1 MLPMRKRLMRLLTAD
16 ESYDDDGPY
25 DPAEHSPMYDVDM
38 EDRTAVFDL
47 AMEDDSDDGGGLLD
61 WSILAGKQK
70 RKFCG
75 CDWSWL
81 PCCNCAPPGWWLSLS
96 RRQRL
101 ALQGCFAACFVLV
114 LFVVI
119 IAVVFIVYR

>member
-1 MLPMRKRLMRLLTAD
+1 MRLLTAD

-61 WSILAGKQK
+61 WSILAG
-70 RKFCG
+70 
-75 CDWSWL
+75 
-81 PCCNCAPPGWWLSLS
+81 
-96 RRQRL
+96 RQRCAVSMPCGRSSTGIFSAHLLGERDPGLLCTSRPLEIMPASSTSLWVLSVPPPVAL
-101 ALQGCFAACFVLV
+101 ACQAAV
-114 LFVVI
+114 
-119 IAVVFIVYR
+119 